1 MLPVSSDSLRH
12 IVSNDDVCGGTPC
25 IRGTRVRVRDMLE
38 FMAGGDGVDDLLLA
52 AVVSSLDRRVAAF
65 GAGEPIVEIR

>member
-1 MLPVSSDSLRH
+1 M
-12 IVSNDDVCGGTPC
+12 
-25 IRGTRVRVRDMLE
+25 RVRDMLE

-65 GAGEPIVEIR
+65 GAGEPIAEIR